1 MGLDMYIYK
10 CRKMNDFSA
19 MDYYFANEAFGY
31 YEEKELAK
39 ANNDNF
45 PFSLSDWD
53 IPETMTEQ
61 KIKPLANA
69 YSKHSTIFET
79 VASWVKANHIHAWF
93 VNHIQNGNDNC
104 HYYFVTEDDLLDLKE
119 VCEKVLSLNP
129 YTLDKDSYLLYYSA
143 NALIDKGTITKEQ
156 YTKLEKELNEILPPK
171 HGLCFGP
178 DDYAMSYFLNVKET
192 LEIVNKILDEA
203 DFDKE
208 VYLYHSSW

>member
-1 MGLDMYIYK
+1 MGLDMYLYK

-61 KIKPLANA
+61 KLKPLAKD
-69 YSKHSTIFET
+69 YSKNSTIFET
-79 VASWVKANHIHAWF
+79 VASWGRANHIHGWF
-93 VNHIQNGNDNC
+93 VDNIQNGNDDC
-104 HYYFVTEDDLLDLKE
+104 HYYFVTEDDLLYLKE
-119 VCEKVLSLNP
+119 ICEKVLTFNFFI
-129 YTLDKDSYLLYYSA
+129 LDKDSYLLYYSA
-143 NALIDKGTITKEQ
+143 DALIYAGITTKKH
-156 YTKLEKELNEILPPK
+156 YSKLEEELNEILPTRK
-171 HGLCFGP
+171 GLCFGP
-178 DDYAMSYFLNVKET
+178 DDYAMSYFLHVEDT
-192 LEIVNKILDEA
+192 LEFVNKILNEA